1 MKACSHQPVARGPAL
16 AAPRS
21 FCAPALLAAYALG
34 ATLWAPAIVLI
45 AGQFEGAF
53 VRFIPGFP
61 FAGAARMLALV
72 WVLRFAFYLVGA
84 WRGADYGY
92 GINGVIVSPHLTL
105 AEKVAAHRARLVRPA
120 ADCRVDRICGG
131 GADRAHRRAVAG
143 LIHPPLIPAPT
154 KSGELQ
160 RARGFFFG
168 WVPAFAGTS
177 GGSPLARQYFV
188 RSCNSSRAILR
199 SSSQ

>member
-1 MKACSHQPVARGPAL
+1 MKACSHQPVARAPAL
-16 AAPRS
+16 AARS

-105 AEKVAAHRARLVRPA
+105 VEKSRRVARGWFGLLLIVVWIGFA
-120 ADCRVDRICGG
+120 
-131 GADRAHRRAVAG
+131 AVA
-143 LIHPPLIPAPT
+143 LIAIT
-154 KSGELQ
+154 G
-160 RARGFFFG
+160 AR
-168 WVPAFAGTS
+168 
-177 GGSPLARQYFV
+177 
-188 RSCNSSRAILR
+188 
-199 SSSQ
+199 

>member
-61 FAGAARMLALV
+61 FAGVARMLALV

-92 GINGVIVSPHLTL
+92 GINGVIVSANLTL
-105 AEKVAAHRARLVRPA
+105 AEKAQRIARDWFGVLLIAVWIGFA
-120 ADCRVDRICGG
+120 
-131 GADRAHRRAVAG
+131 AVA
-143 LIHPPLIPAPT
+143 LLALT
-154 KSGELQ
+154 
-160 RARGFFFG
+160 
-168 WVPAFAGTS
+168 
-177 GGSPLARQYFV
+177 GGR
-188 RSCNSSRAILR
+188 
-199 SSSQ
+199 

>member
-105 AEKVAAHRARLVRPA
+105 AEKAQRIVRDWFGLLLIA
-120 ADCRVDRICGG
+120 VWIGFA
-131 GADRAHRRAVAG
+131 AVA
-143 LIHPPLIPAPT
+143 LIALT
-154 KSGELQ
+154 
-160 RARGFFFG
+160 
-168 WVPAFAGTS
+168 
-177 GGSPLARQYFV
+177 GGR
-188 RSCNSSRAILR
+188 
-199 SSSQ
+199 